1 MYAQPILDSRQVVE
15 GHCGSLLQPQINGGG
30 ACTATS
36 LGQVQRKPD
45 HDQWSE
51 APEICQIKKSDQ
63 ISLKELIP
71 TVPKKASG
79 ILLIYRIIGGSGD
92 I

>member
-15 GHCGSLLQPQINGGG
+15 GHCGSLLQPQINGG

-45 HDQWSE
+45 HDHWSE

-71 TVPKKASG
+71 IVPKKASG
-79 ILLIYRIIGGSGD
+79 ILLIYRIIGSGD